1 MADRMPEDKADKVGQ
16 VVKSDNNA
24 HATPQREGFA
34 YFRNSWI
41 EFKKVVWPARDDAVK
56 MTVFVVIFVAI
67 LAAFIY
73 AVDTAVSWLFFDLL
87 LKRG

>member
-1 MADRMPEDKADKVGQ
+1 MPENKAEKIAESGSNVF
-16 VVKSDNNA
+16 S
-24 HATPQREGFA
+24 PQREGLFA
-34 YFRNSWI
+34 YFRSSWL

-56 MTVFVVIFVAI
+56 MTAFVIIFVAI

>member
-1 MADRMPEDKADKVGQ
+1 MAQQKPEDLKQSGQ
-16 VVKSDNNA
+16 VVPSAEAPAAPKK
-24 HATPQREGFA
+24 EGLFS

-41 EFKKVVWPARDDAVK
+41 EFKKVVWPARDEAMK
-56 MTVFVVIFVAI
+56 MTSFVVIFVAV

-73 AVDTAVSWLFFDLL
+73 MADSVISWLFFDLL